1 MCDKIDKEEK
11 ISEIKDKRDNYEK
24 EEIFKKKYRVP
35 DANNKKGFDKINY
48 YNFIGITK
56 FITFAELSEI

>member
-24 EEIFKKKYRVP
+24 DEIFKKK
-35 DANNKKGFDKINY
+35 I
-48 YNFIGITK
+48 
-56 FITFAELSEI
+56 